1 MPVKI
6 ESEEVV
12 KDVVFL
18 TNAEVEFVSLVRHG
32 ANQMPF
38 RVVKEDSVSKGGIGS
53 GHHGHD
59 GRSGGGS
66 VPYEGSRQYNRDGGA
81 VGGKERSKGG
91 ENKVAMIVQSILL
104 PKSVELEKLSKED
117 KLNWLAEARVDSMKE
132 FDDYRSLEQLPVEKF
147 EKGSLSMVKLHDSGA
162 WAIVGALSDKSEV
175 KNVLT
180 VGKAQA
186 EKLMSIPESPMNA
199 VVAETPMP
207 AYSVTFG
214 EMFDKELSSFIDV
227 VRGSLSQTGS
237 DSKKRKS
244 AVLNALDAF
253 RSFLSMSLDL
263 VNGESAK
270 VAKTSSGLGSTEME
284 RQLKEL
290 TETVRSLTK
299 TAGGSEDMFKTPEE
313 FETAVKGLVTPMIE
327 EIKALLP
334 KKEEKPAEKIEK
346 PDTEA
351 MLAPVLAEMAKVT
364 DAVKG
369 IAAKQEALET
379 QLVGKPSGEE
389 PEPDPKKVEK
399 KEKSVF
405 SGLLLKK

>member
-1 MPVKI
+1 M
-6 ESEEVV
+6 
-12 KDVVFL
+12 
-18 TNAEVEFVSLVRHG
+18 
-32 ANQMPF
+32 
-38 RVVKEDSVSKGGIGS
+38 
-53 GHHGHD
+53 
-59 GRSGGGS
+59 
-66 VPYEGSRQYNRDGGA
+66 
-81 VGGKERSKGG
+81 
-91 ENKVAMIVQSILL
+91 AMIVQSILL

-299 TAGGSEDMFKTPEE
+299 TAGGSEDMLKTPEE

-364 DAVKG
+364 EAVKG

-379 QLVGKPSGEE
+379 RLVSKPSGEE
-389 PEPDPKKVEK
+389 PDPDPKRVEK